1 MISVSE
7 AKELI
12 SLNTKLLDSKSID
25 LYSANGLILA
35 ESVFSPIDTPPFNQS
50 AMDGFAFRFN
60 EINNSLQIVGEMAA
74 GDSPKNFSLTNS
86 AIRIFTGAL
95 VPDYFDTVVMQE
107 KVELNDTHITIKDSD
122 LKRGANIRLKGSQ
135 IKNGELAL
143 EKGTLIN
150 AGVAGYLASLG
161 INRIKAIP
169 RPTVSIISTG
179 NELTKPGKELEPG
192 KIYESNTYS
201 LVNAL
206 NAMGIVSSQILF
218 VKDDFSEIKTTIQHG
233 LTNSDV
239 LILSGGVSVGDYDF
253 VAKALEACGVTCV
266 FHKVKQKPG
275 KPLYF
280 GNKENKLVF
289 GLPGNP
295 AALLT
300 CFYEYVKPALF
311 LMTGLPLA
319 QTLNLPL
326 KENYSKKPGL
336 THFLKA
342 KTNGTE
348 VEILSAQESYLMNS
362 FANANCLVQLNE
374 TQSEFKKGEYLRVVL
389 LT

>member
-1 MISVSE
+1 MISVNE

-12 SLNTKLLDSKSID
+12 SLNTKLLDSKFID

-35 ESVFSPIDTPPFNQS
+35 ESVLSPIDTPPFNQS
-50 AMDGFAFRFN
+50 AMDGFAVRWN
-60 EINNSLQIVGEMAA
+60 EIKNSLQIVGEMAA
-74 GDSPKNFSLTNS
+74 GDSPKNFTLTN
-86 AIRIFTGAL
+86 AAVRIFTGAL
-95 VPDYFDTVVMQE
+95 VPDNFDTVVMQE
-107 KVELNDTHITIKDSD
+107 KVECNDTHITIKDSD

-135 IKNGELAL
+135 IKDGELAL
-143 EKGTLIN
+143 EKGTLLN

-179 NELTKPGKELEPG
+179 NELTKPGKELAPG

-206 NAMGIVSSQILF
+206 NALGIDASQLLF
-218 VKDDFSEIKTTIQHG
+218 VKDDFSEIQATIQQG
-233 LTNSDV
+233 LINSDV

-253 VAKALEACGVTCV
+253 VEKALEACGVTCV

-300 CFYEYVKPALF
+300 CFYEYVKPALL
-311 LMTGLPLA
+311 LMSGLPLT

-326 KENYSKKPGL
+326 KEKYSKKPGL

-348 VEILSAQESYLMNS
+348 VEILGAQESYLMNS
-362 FANANCLVQLNE
+362 FASANCLVELNE
-374 TQSEFKKGEYLRVVL
+374 MQSEFKKGEYVRVVL